1 MASITITVQSL
12 LNTAVYNEYTIDN
25 GQTIAQLK
33 TAIQSATGVNTSW
46 FGIVQNQ
53 RLITNESAT
62 LSSLGIVT
70 GTQLRTSNQIA
81 KLATLEDRQRAKLDL
96 AALDRSA
103 SGESRATL
111 DISEL
116 PAQYSGNTSVPNSHP
131 TGLVEGRP
139 WIYRSYT
146 FSSVPGSINEGVS
159 GTFNVSTAGVADG
172 TTLYWTIESDASDF
186 TTTSGS
192 FNISSNAGSF
202 ALTPTA
208 DLTTEG
214 AKSFTVAIRT
224 GSTSGTIVAT
234 SNSIGVNDTSLT
246 PSFSNPTFS
255 LNNVT
260 TVAQSPFAGGGN
272 SYSFDGSGT
281 STITSAGSADW
292 AFGTGDFT
300 IEWFQYETDN
310 NSFPRVF
317 HRGLAYPAQEI
328 GVSIE
333 GGTFYGWFKGA
344 TSFGS
349 AVPYKNAWTH
359 FAVVRSGSNLKV
371 FKNGTQLGSTVSNT
385 TNFTDTSA
393 ALTVGRETS
402 GTAGTQFGGYITS
415 FRWIKGLAVYTG
427 NFTVPTSALTAT
439 ASANP
444 YGGSNTQAVPAGY
457 TKLLLAP

>member
-1 MASITITVQSL
+1 MSA
-12 LNTAVYNEYTIDN
+12 N
-25 GQTIAQLK
+25 GISHLPTREARQK
-33 TAIQSATGVNTSW
+33 
-46 FGIVQNQ
+46 
-53 RLITNESAT
+53 
-62 LSSLGIVT
+62 
-70 GTQLRTSNQIA
+70 A
-81 KLATLEDRQRAKLDL
+81 KLEL
-96 AALDRSA
+96 AATNRATHGRRSA
-103 SGESRATL
+103 L
-111 DISEL
+111 DITEL
-116 PAQYSGNTSVPNSHP
+116 PTQFSGNLVINNPNP
-131 TGLVEGRP
+131 NGLIEGRP
-139 WIYRSYT
+139 WVYRSYA
-146 FSSVPGSINEGVS
+146 FSSVPSSINEGAS
-159 GTFNVSTAGVADG
+159 GTFNVLTAGVADG
-172 TTLYWTIESDASDF
+172 TTLYWTIESDAGDF
-186 TTTSGS
+186 ATTSGS
-192 FNISSNAGSF
+192 FNVLSNAGSF
-202 ALTPTA
+202 ALIPTA
-208 DLTTEG
+208 DVTTEG
-214 AKSFTVAIRT
+214 SEAFTVAIRT
-224 GSTSGTIVAT
+224 GSTSGPIVAA
-234 SNSIGVNDTSLT
+234 SNSVGINDTSLT

-272 SYSFDGSGT
+272 SYSFDGLGT

-310 NSFPRVF
+310 NSFPRIF
-317 HRGLAYPAQEI
+317 HRGLAYPAQEM